1 MKKIIISLTLSAAL
15 LSATFLHAA
24 DIEPN
29 GKVIRAFSEVF
40 KKVKDVEWTTLS
52 KEGVYQAKFHF
63 NNESLQAFFTE
74 EGDYIGT
81 TRQIT
86 ASQLPI
92 MVASELE
99 KQYADARIISLFEYS
114 RKDGLDYYITLTN
127 SKGAM
132 IVKATGN
139 GDLSVYRKN
148 IK

>member
-15 LSATFLHAA
+15 LSSTFMYAA

-29 GKVIRAFSEVF
+29 GKVIKAFSDVF
-40 KKVKDVEWTTLS
+40 KKVKDVEWTTLA
-52 KEGVYQAKFHF
+52 KDGVYQAKFNF

-74 EGDYIGT
+74 EGEYIGT
-81 TRQIT
+81 TRQIL

-99 KQYADARIISLFEYS
+99 KQYASARIITIFEYS
-114 RKDGLDYYITLTN
+114 KKDGLDYYITLTN
-127 SKGAM
+127 SKSAV

-148 IK
+148 VK

>member
-15 LSATFLHAA
+15 LSSTFIYAA

-29 GKVIRAFSEVF
+29 GKVKQAFTEVF
-40 KKVKDVEWTTLS
+40 RKASDVEWTTIN
-52 KEGVYQAKFHF
+52 KEGVYQAKFNF
-63 NNESLQAFFTE
+63 NNETLQAFFTE

-92 MVASELE
+92 MVATGLE
-99 KQYADARIISLFEYS
+99 KQYAGDRVITIFEYS
-114 RKDGLDYYITLTN
+114 KKDGLDYYITLMTA
-127 SKGAM
+127 KGAI

>member
-15 LSATFLHAA
+15 LSSTFMFAA

-29 GKVIRAFSEVF
+29 GKVIRAFSDVF
-40 KKVKDVEWTTLS
+40 KKAKDVEWTTFS
-52 KEGVYQAKFHF
+52 KDGVYQARFNF

-74 EGDYIGT
+74 DGDYIGT
-81 TRQIT
+81 TRQVT
-86 ASQLPI
+86 AAQLPI
-92 MVASELE
+92 IVAAGLE
-99 KQYADARIISLFEYS
+99 KQYSDARIVSIFEYS
-114 RKDGLDYYITLTN
+114 RKDGLDYFITLSN

-132 IVKATGN
+132 IVKATGS

>member
-15 LSATFLHAA
+15 LSSTFIYAA

-29 GKVIRAFSEVF
+29 GKVKQAFTDVF
-40 KKVKDVEWTTLS
+40 RKAKDVEWTTVN
-52 KEGVYQAKFHF
+52 KEGVYQAKFNF
-63 NNESLQAFFTE
+63 NNETLQAFFTE

-81 TRQIT
+81 TRQIM

-92 MVASELE
+92 MVATGLE
-99 KQYADARIISLFEYS
+99 KQYAGDRVITIFEYS
-114 RKDGLDYYITLTN
+114 KKDGLDYYITLMTG
-127 SKGAM
+127 KGA
-132 IVKATGN
+132 IIIKATGN